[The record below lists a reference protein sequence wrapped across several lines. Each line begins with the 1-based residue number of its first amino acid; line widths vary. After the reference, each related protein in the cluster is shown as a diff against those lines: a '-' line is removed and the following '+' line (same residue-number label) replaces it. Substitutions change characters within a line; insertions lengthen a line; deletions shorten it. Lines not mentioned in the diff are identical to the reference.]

1 METPRFLQ
9 HKVERALQ
17 RDGSKFS
24 FMIPQFDEYNQPVEE
39 GETVEITG
47 VYHELNSFISLTTGD
62 AASVQRKKSPM
73 ILTLFTEDVRK
84 LAKDSKV
91 SINNVEY
98 KITGVLD
105 VQNYGL
111 VADISLEMEV

>member
-1 METPRFLQ
+1 MSTPKFLQ
-9 HKVERALQ
+9 HKVERAIKCK
-17 RDGSKFS
+17 GSNFI
-24 FMIPQFDEYNQPVEE
+24 FTVPQLDEYNQPAEE

-73 ILTLFTEDVRK
+73 ILTLFNENVKK
-84 LAKDSKV
+84 LVKDSKV
-91 SINNVEY
+91 IINNVEY
-98 KITGVLD
+98 KVTGVLD